1 MISGNG
7 RFLYP
12 GGEQEAAIYTLGW
25 IILVRI
31 YYFCEE
37 SKTATSNS

>member
-1 MISGNG
+1 MNQREWAFSLSGRRVGGCN
-7 RFLYP
+7 LYFKVD
-12 GGEQEAAIYTLGW
+12 YY
-25 IILVRI
+25 VRI